1 MLLRASSDAA
11 GAEVDLSAAVEDAAD
26 GGVEHGA
33 VLTAFAEA
41 VVRATDGLDDARAR
55 ALRTLGPAKFVEAA
69 ATIGIFNGLVR
80 VADST
85 GIPSDPATL
94 ESTADVR
101 VELGFNRWGGARS
114 SGVAEARAS
123 GA

>member
-1 MLLRASSDAA
+1 MLLRASSDAVE
-11 GAEVDLSAAVEDAAD
+11 AEVDLSATVEDTAG

-41 VVRATDGLDDARAR
+41 VVRATDDLD
-55 ALRTLGPAKFVEAA
+55 ALRERAADTLGPARFVEAA

-85 GIPSDPATL
+85 GTPSDPMTL
-94 ESTADVR
+94 ERTADVR
-101 VELGFNRWGGARS
+101 SDLGFNDWGGARA
-114 SGVAEARAS
+114 SGVAEAPA
-123 GA
+123 